1 MDNNIKLS
9 GQFRKIEPFLYILL
23 VLILLFPI
31 LANKYFITQDGP
43 CHLYNGQIFLDYLR
57 NYNTGLN
64 DLYYKSNI
72 TFFPYWF
79 GHLFNAFLLWI
90 FPMIVAEKLIYS
102 IYILLFAFF
111 TRTIIKSINKDA
123 LFLSYLILPLA
134 CNYAF
139 QWGFIS
145 FLYGFLFFCWII
157 VYWIKHSSHFHL
169 KHALIIGLLFT
180 VVYFTHVVFWLFS
193 IITVFI
199 LLGFSVLSNASEF
212 KVFIKETKQVL
223 RVFFLLLASILPSAL
238 LYYFYF
244 EKNPTIDTGSE
255 FFTVDYLINNFIKLK
270 TIVLVSNKE
279 SIFAVLL
286 ALMLLVL
293 TTISLVKKIQSKKIT
308 VYDGFYLAAFIALI
322 VSIYAS
328 MNMIG
333 FLERLQFLPLIFLIF
348 WFASFSF
355 NPKFKIFLIV
365 FSFVITISLVSIR
378 YPIYKRASS
387 TVEEL
392 LSAKHLVKDNK
403 TILFLGFSN
412 VGVAP
417 DKKEVTDLME
427 SKFMHLQLFLN
438 SGNYFG
444 VAKPIVVLDNAFACY
459 PQFPYMW
466 KREMCPQMIIQEV
479 NSDAMYANPPD
490 VKVLPFTAKTKG
502 SIDYIALRNYD
513 TKFADYPQTINLFR
527 QLNEGYKEIF
537 VSKTGIVRL
546 FEKIGED
553 ELVLDLKKND
563 TRENYI
569 KLSKFYF
576 NNGDYLKCAG
586 ISEESILKYPLD
598 NEAWAYGGAS
608 YTELGQLPKSISYLT
623 QALRLDPNN
632 GFAIT
637 NLQLARNIVEA
648 DSLIKITSDP
658 QTLISLSARFFT
670 LNLFEKCIVACEK
683 ALMVSPDN
691 ADAYCNICA
700 CYNSMGKWALA
711 VKACKKALEIN
722 PDMELAKAN
731 LSWASSAL

>member
-244 EKNPTIDTGSE
+244 EKNPTIDLGVKY
-255 FFTVDYLINNFIKLK
+255 FTLDYLVNSFIKLK
-270 TIVLVSNKE
+270 AIVLVSNKE
-279 SIFAVLL
+279 SIYALIMAIVLL
-286 ALMLLVL
+286 LLL
-293 TTISLVKKIQSKKIT
+293 IICLVKKIQSKKIT

-333 FLERLQFLPLIFLIF
+333 FLERLQFLPLIFFIF
-348 WFASFSF
+348 WFASFNF
-355 NPKFKIFLIV
+355 NPKFKIFLII

-392 LSAKHLVKDNK
+392 LSAKPLVKDNK

-412 VGVAP
+412 IGIAP
-417 DKKEVTDLME
+417 DKKEVTELPE
-427 SKFMHLQLFLN
+427 TNFLNLQLFVN
-438 SGNYFG
+438 SGSYFG
-444 VAKPIVVLDNAFACY
+444 VHKPIVVLDNAFACY
-459 PQFPYMW
+459 PQFPYVW
-466 KREMCPQMIIQEV
+466 KREMCPHMIIQEV

-490 VKVLPFTAKTKG
+490 VKILSFTAKTKG

-513 TKFADYPQTINLFR
+513 DKYADNPKTTNLFR
-527 QLNEGYKEIF
+527 QLNQGFKEIF

-546 FEKIGED
+546 FEKLRPED
-553 ELVLDLKKND
+553 LISDLKKNG
-563 TRENYI
+563 TKENYI

-576 NNGDYLKCAG
+576 NNGNYLKCAEL
-586 ISEESILKYPLD
+586 SEEFISKYPTD

-608 YTELGQLPKSISYLT
+608 YTELDQLPKSISYLT
-623 QALRLDPNN
+623 QALKLDPNN
-632 GFAIT
+632 GFAIAQF
-637 NLQLARNIVEA
+637 QLARNLVEA
-648 DSLIKITSDP
+648 DSMIKITSDP
-658 QTLISLSARFFT
+658 QTLISLSYTYYT
-670 LNLFEKCIVACEK
+670 LNLFEKSILACEK
-683 ALMVSPDN
+683 ALLVSPDN

-711 VKACKKALEIN
+711 VRACKKALEIN

-731 LSWASSAL
+731 LSWASSGL